1 MTPETSTRT
10 ESTGS
15 LFKALRSVGVEPE
28 LAYRADDEVRNR
40 AGRNVVSVIGAKI
53 DARTKEIGARL
64 DAQGV
69 AVARID
75 NQGADLEA
83 KIEAQGAELG
93 ARIDDKFTQ
102 VNSRISSIESR
113 MDAQA
118 VRICVS
124 ASSYGRPDLRR
135 RLQGALGGAAVSLPP
150 NRSGG
155 FLTAELRINNTPTG
169 ERPRS

>member
-10 ESTGS
+10 ESTGA

-118 VRICVS
+118 VQIASNGARID
-124 ASSYGRPDLRR
+124 DLRVVLVR
-135 RLQGALGGAAVSLPP
+135 VIWPLIILLAVPIFGAVYKAL
-150 NRSGG
+150 
-155 FLTAELRINNTPTG
+155 
-169 ERPRS
+169 

>member
-10 ESTGS
+10 ESTGA
-15 LFKALRSVGVEPE
+15 LFKALRSVGVESE

-64 DAQGV
+64 DAQGI

-75 NQGADLEA
+75 N
-83 KIEAQGAELG
+83 QGAELG

-118 VRICVS
+118 VQIASNGARID
-124 ASSYGRPDLRR
+124 DLRVVLVR
-135 RLQGALGGAAVSLPP
+135 VIWPLIILLAVPIFGAVYKAL
-150 NRSGG
+150 
-155 FLTAELRINNTPTG
+155 
-169 ERPRS
+169 